1 MLFFRKLL
9 PASKQKKYRIE
20 DISTLWLDQE
30 KKDAGEE
37 NSNIKILPDPIE
49 FKHQS
54 TQIFWHQY
62 VVRNYGQIRVIA
74 GLKEAIITV
83 LKELDQNGECSSIDP
98 DDHETHQKYHCLS
111 DINLR
116 NHSFAVAKKM
126 VDLLEQ
132 RKDFN
137 LYAGKAMLAGLC
149 HDIGKLHKMTPSAG
163 HSYNSAQWVKHATG
177 SEMKNIDIVIEAVR
191 MHHRPNKTVLD
202 KNPILHALLE
212 AGHQVREEEL
222 RSMRRPSQKASNDK
236 DQQVVEKKELVVSK
250 PETPEKENPVL
261 FNWDNPNFPK
271 KEFIKKLLSKVTNF
285 GFDAFSFEGT
295 TYVSPKVM
303 EEVLTELQ
311 DKAEGVEQIALTS
324 FVKTK
329 FKLKFHNRKIKPLTR
344 YYVVFDSHELEH
356 MGKSEQGPPRDA
368 EGRWLKK
375 IVEIEE

>member
-111 DINLR
+111 EVNLMD
-116 NHSFAVAKKM
+116 HSISVAKKM
-126 VDLLEQ
+126 ADLLEQ

-163 HSYNSAQWVKHATG
+163 HSYNSAQWIKHAAG
-177 SEMKNIDIVIEAVR
+177 SEMKNMDIIIEAVR

-212 AGHQVREEEL
+212 AGHQVRDEEL
-222 RSMRRPSQKASNDK
+222 RRMKRPSQKPSNDK
-236 DQQVVEKKELVVSK
+236 DQQAVEKKEPIVSE
-250 PETPEKENPVL
+250 PETPEIEHPVPFDWNNPG
-261 FNWDNPNFPK
+261 FPK
-271 KEFIKKLLSKVTNF
+271 KEFIKNLDSKITNF
-285 GFDAFSFEGT
+285 GFDAFSFEGN

-303 EEVLTELQ
+303 EEVL
-311 DKAEGVEQIALTS
+311 AEVKDEVEGFEQIALTS
-324 FVKTK
+324 FVKNK

-344 YYVVFDSHELEH
+344 YYVVFDNHELEYTE
-356 MGKSEQGPPRDA
+356 KSDKGPPRDA

-375 IVEIEE
+375 IVNAEE